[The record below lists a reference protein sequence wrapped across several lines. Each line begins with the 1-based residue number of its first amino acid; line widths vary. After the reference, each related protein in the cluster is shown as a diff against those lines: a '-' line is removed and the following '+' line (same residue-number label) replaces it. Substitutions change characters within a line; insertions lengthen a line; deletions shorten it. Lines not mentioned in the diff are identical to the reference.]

1 MKPNPNPVTPDV
13 LAVVA
18 LLMRNGKFRVQLTPA
33 EATLALELYKKSGT
47 FPYNGMPANMPE
59 IIHAITTACGTVNFP
74 ELNGKPNPNTGGMHH
89 VSISLG
95 NEGSFVLYVQIVIAY
110 PLTKPHAEI
119 LCDLQSVGERFSADE
134 NTVDTRPGSF
144 TVRLWWD

>member
-1 MKPNPNPVTPDV
+1 MKPNPVTPDV

-59 IIHAITTACGTVNFP
+59 IIHAISTASGKVNFP
-74 ELNGKPNPNTGGMHH
+74 DINGKPNPNTGSQCHMNI
-89 VSISLG
+89 SIG
-95 NEGSFVLYVQIVIAY
+95 NEGSLVIYVQIVTTY
-110 PLTKPHAEI
+110 PVTKPYGE
-119 LCDLQSVGERFSADE
+119 LLTDLQSVGERFSAQE